1 MRQFTTYTETSK
13 ITSCQCPLNIQRYKG
28 VLPHEVYILTL
39 KPKADGQVSLVLAIP
54 VFSGFSSPLLHKLMA
69 SY

>member
-1 MRQFTTYTETSK
+1 MSQFTTYTETSK

-39 KPKADGQVSLVLAIP
+39 KAKADG
-54 VFSGFSSPLLHKLMA
+54 
-69 SY
+69 